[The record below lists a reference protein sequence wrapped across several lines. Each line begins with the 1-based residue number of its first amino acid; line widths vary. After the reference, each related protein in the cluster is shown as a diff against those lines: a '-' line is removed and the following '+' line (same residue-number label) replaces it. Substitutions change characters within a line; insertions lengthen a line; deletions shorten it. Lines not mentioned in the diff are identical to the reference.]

1 MSTNTEQ
8 VELIKQ
14 TISKINSG
22 RNPADRQNLQ
32 EMCLA
37 IISALNGDYNALL
50 NTVNTFTKVNTF
62 QEPIV
67 GDIIG
72 DIYAPNG
79 TTKALENASVPVRSP
94 IYDPATP
101 VLFGRVIETN
111 YRLGAK
117 EIHAGSALLAAIASL
132 QAMWGSLGVQSWDK
146 NNTSLMDNMFLDGNG
161 YRLTR
166 DGTGTLVHFLEN
178 EIAFSF
184 APTGLEGAAA
194 VLTRKVVIGAD
205 DLKIGTPTD
214 NYYNCYFPYGGTDYL
229 YSANNTPAFKHSF
242 VDGRYIT
249 YYGVGGAI
257 NSIVTWLEIG
267 SNPIEN
273 YYNCYFDGTDYK
285 YLTNAPAFR
294 HSFINGQYTTY
305 YGTGGAI
312 NTVVTWIEQTKISLT
327 NGLETVKDDI
337 AVHAANTATVNGQ
350 SGRLTNFAVTIAP
363 STTHSIVVT
372 NSFCS
377 TTCIPFVSWGKA
389 VTYSSTANLI
399 LSAENNLNGTFT
411 INIQNTDAIALTS
424 ISGIINF
431 FLV

>member
-72 DIYAPNG
+72 DVYAPNG

-229 YSANNTPAFKHSF
+229 YSANNTPAF
-242 VDGRYIT
+242 
-249 YYGVGGAI
+249 
-257 NSIVTWLEIG
+257 
-267 SNPIEN
+267 
-273 YYNCYFDGTDYK
+273 
-285 YLTNAPAFR
+285 R